1 MRGHRPDRRT
11 ANTRVEA
18 PAIAAVLFDMD
29 GVVTQTAQAHAV
41 AWKRLFDDFL
51 KSRADERGEA
61 FEPFDIERDYREY
74 VDGKPGASRSRRGP
88 SSCPTS
94 RPRKAPY
101 GNASS
106 RSKGWS
112 WNARSSRSA
121 FTIAGCGKGTSA
133 GSWPASIAC
142 WSSTGGLPRAM
153 ARR

>member
-74 VDGKPGASRSRRGP
+74 VDGKPRLDGVRSFLEARG
-88 SSCPTS
+88 
-94 RPRKAPY
+94 
-101 GNASS
+101 
-106 RSKGWS
+106 
-112 WNARSSRSA
+112 
-121 FTIAGCGKGTSA
+121 IE
-133 GSWPASIAC
+133 
-142 WSSTGGLPRAM
+142 LPEGQPGQT
-153 ARR
+153 